1 MVIHH
6 LPLQWLPLPL
16 FLLYRLV
23 AFAYLAAW
31 LIAHGAIRGETSGL
45 YWFIYITD
53 WAFLLQVI
61 AMAGVTLVTLVYYTC
76 TLNNEAEEEGSRMSR
91 CLPVQQVSLD
101 LPYHQDN
108 LHWVI
113 RIVWV
118 TYIVAATSTVLAG
131 LGYWT
136 IVYDS
141 NCSSDSQTP
150 HNTSISHATEMNSTS
165 SSAENCGPDA
175 ASLHA
180 HGVNILILFIDLILS
195 RIPFHLL
202 HFLYPCILTT
212 VYVVFSGVFYAAG
225 GTDRHGN
232 RYIYKTLDY
241 ENSPVTSTV
250 AAVCLCITPA
260 VVYLIPF
267 TVALLR
273 DIVHQRLNSF
283 HTHTSTTQVKSVP
296 KLNERHDNTN
306 TPTSASAP
314 LMSVPT
320 HVPQPTNTNLRVINS
335 DHGVA
340 VSRLFRSTT
349 V

>member
-1 MVIHH
+1 MVSLIHH
-6 LPLQWLPLPL
+6 IPPQWLPLPL
-16 FLLYRLV
+16 FLLYRLIV
-23 AFAYLAAW
+23 FAYMAAW

-61 AMAGVTLVTLVYYTC
+61 AMAGVTLVTLIYYTC
-76 TLNNEAEEEGSRMSR
+76 TLNNKNEKEDSRMSR
-91 CLPVQQVSLD
+91 CLPVQEVSSDML
-101 LPYHQDN
+101 YRQDN

-141 NCSSDSQTP
+141 NCSSDNQTMD
-150 HNTSISHATEMNSTS
+150 NTSISHAMEINSTS
-165 SSAENCGPDA
+165 SSADNCGPDA

-195 RIPFHLL
+195 LIPFHLL

-212 VYVVFSGVFYAAG
+212 AYVVFSGVFYAAG
-225 GTDRHGN
+225 GTDRHGH
-232 RYIYKTLDY
+232 RYIYKALDY
-241 ENSPVTSTV
+241 ENSPLTSSI
-250 AAVCLCITPA
+250 AAVCLCIVPA

-267 TVALLR
+267 TLALLR
-273 DIVHQRLNSF
+273 DIVYQRLNSF
-283 HTHTSTTQVKSVP
+283 HIYTSTIQVIQKSIPNLSIHTPRSVSMPIMSASTHT
-296 KLNERHDNTN
+296 
-306 TPTSASAP
+306 
-314 LMSVPT
+314 
-320 HVPQPTNTNLRVINS
+320 PQLTNLRAIKS

-340 VSRLFRSTT
+340 VSRLLKST
-349 V
+349 VV

>member
-1 MVIHH
+1 
-6 LPLQWLPLPL
+6 
-16 FLLYRLV
+16 
-23 AFAYLAAW
+23 
-31 LIAHGAIRGETSGL
+31 
-45 YWFIYITD
+45 
-53 WAFLLQVI
+53 
-61 AMAGVTLVTLVYYTC
+61 MAVVTLVTLVYYTC
-76 TLNNEAEEEGSRMSR
+76 TVNNEAEEEGSRLSR
-91 CLPVQQVSLD
+91 CLSVQQVSLD
-101 LPYHQDN
+101 LLYHQDN

-150 HNTSISHATEMNSTS
+150 HNTSISHAMEMNSTTS
-165 SSAENCGPDA
+165 SSAEKCGPDA

-232 RYIYKTLDY
+232 RYIYEALDY

-260 VVYLIPF
+260 AIYLIPF

-283 HTHTSTTQVKSVP
+283 HCLCCSNSACADNFSKTNSSELKLRSRKYTYTSRSPDRPLTPINVYIHQ
-296 KLNERHDNTN
+296 LTN
-306 TPTSASAP
+306 AECTDSRFINLENGVTSS
-314 LMSVPT
+314 
-320 HVPQPTNTNLRVINS
+320 Q
-335 DHGVA
+335 
-340 VSRLFRSTT
+340 LFRSTA